1 MIIIIDKNFTIQ
13 VPNLTDYL
21 KDLRYLYK
29 INFGMF
35 KFSKKDYE
43 ALNRRIVLS
52 KNTDWNKAIAL
63 TILNYKFV
71 TKIIFTKVSRK
82 EYPYYGYPYIYLQR
96 KITYI
101 IESLAMHSMK
111 ALIENV
117 KSDNSYSVV
126 TFIGNTML
134 YSRSLERDHLIGTSS
149 QINGIPIAR
158 QKRDQI
164 QAWIDTVIKYKR
176 LYYKTKNYE
185 ELLADVR
192 EKIANN
198 DQLRKELR
206 KKIRQYTTKL
216 RILEALTPS
225 FSFLN
230 NSSKRDTEVLFNL
243 LLTLQPIEIK
253 VILKHFSSHDRYNL
267 IRMLKVRI
275 NMLKREYKLSELTSL
290 KKQAALL
297 EYIINNAPSKND
309 FSYVFMEKLELL
321 EPIELVDLLE
331 HNFYFNSAFL
341 KKKEDSE
348 FKDDLDKFL
357 ADNLT
362 NREENVIRLRYLD
375 SVKLFNKKP
384 GEYLRGGYYHTLKEI
399 GCIFGVDASRI
410 RQIEAKAMRKLRKA
424 AEINKLKQD
433 FIKVH
438 DEIGTYDE
446 HNKLPMHW

>member
-1 MIIIIDKNFTIQ
+1 
-13 VPNLTDYL
+13 
-21 KDLRYLYK
+21 
-29 INFGMF
+29 
-35 KFSKKDYE
+35 
-43 ALNRRIVLS
+43 
-52 KNTDWNKAIAL
+52 
-63 TILNYKFV
+63 
-71 TKIIFTKVSRK
+71 
-82 EYPYYGYPYIYLQR
+82 
-96 KITYI
+96 
-101 IESLAMHSMK
+101 
-111 ALIENV
+111 
-117 KSDNSYSVV
+117 
-126 TFIGNTML
+126 
-134 YSRSLERDHLIGTSS
+134 
-149 QINGIPIAR
+149 
-158 QKRDQI
+158 
-164 QAWIDTVIKYKR
+164 
-176 LYYKTKNYE
+176 
-185 ELLADVR
+185 
-192 EKIANN
+192 
-198 DQLRKELR
+198 
-206 KKIRQYTTKL
+206 
-216 RILEALTPS
+216 
-225 FSFLN
+225 
-230 NSSKRDTEVLFNL
+230 
-243 LLTLQPIEIK
+243 
-253 VILKHFSSHDRYNL
+253 
-267 IRMLKVRI
+267 MLKVRI